1 MRAHAV
7 QKRDDVGLVPV
18 LADAGIRRGVAIHH
32 LDQDLLEPGRPIGL
46 ALRARGV
53 LPRCGTLLQQEVAAD
68 VLVRTVLQVEEGLV
82 LVGQDVVVQEG

>member
-18 LADAGIRRGVAIHH
+18 LADAGIRRGIAVHR
-32 LDQDLLEPGRPIGL
+32 LDQDLLEPDGPVGL
-46 ALRARGV
+46 ALPARGV